1 MMLNITSQKLVNE
14 MVRIANQERAR
25 TSCNVDVLIN
35 ALFNIRDE
43 ENDFANLF
51 YIYFEKKLQLKTDVI
66 DKAISK
72 IASETKEETSS
83 EFTFETTDEKVP
95 TIIIKCDDELKKVIA
110 GVEVITAENN
120 KKYITPD

>member
-14 MVRIANQERAR
+14 MVRIANQERPR
-25 TSCNVDVLIN
+25 TCCNVDVLIN

-51 YIYFEKKLQLKTDVI
+51 YIYFEKKLQIKTDVI

-72 IASETKEETSS
+72 IAEEAKEETS
-83 EFTFETTDEKVP
+83 
-95 TIIIKCDDELKKVIA
+95 A
-110 GVEVITAENN
+110 NVITGESFQTLHLSV
-120 KKYITPD
+120 ITSLKQLLAV